1 MASRKE
7 EFSSDPC
14 STTTFLPELETLSL
28 KDTPHQEL
36 TMQINESLL
45 HVQDHGSF
53 QLDGRGF
60 SLGGSKDIPK
70 KPSPFKRHKFKSSPI
85 VLSKLESLSLED
97 TPPSKDVTNEG
108 QVSKLLIQVEDNDT
122 LFRLDGRGFNLGS
135 SNEQPRKHRSAC
147 HLNKENR
154 YKRSLSPHTTGMKLT
169 RVPFPLNVSH
179 VPELVTESDR
189 IECKARMRKARDE
202 ESSSAK
208 VRNIEIEN
216 DNSHKKKPVELD
228 DPDVVSPVVKS
239 AVSQHRFSRDQIK
252 QCRSKGGKKIFHS
265 MKVEDLRHE
274 DEKDL
279 SVDPYDSG
287 MKSDQE
293 SLRDHTPLKDGD
305 KTKKMV
311 PVDIPGR
318 TLSQIK
324 KRTKTRIH
332 PTEFNNNDIIH
343 VGVYTNEIITKLEH
357 QYDHL
362 TQDLF
367 DTNLYLILIEACKRG
382 SLDMVKYFTTRLS
395 QFFDI
400 NKVFVY
406 TYEYIIPVHCK
417 PDTEWII
424 SNTHA
429 KPLGN
434 TILHLA
440 AAHHHLEIVKYIVE
454 LGAKVDVVDCCGR
467 TPLMRG
473 IVNLPIVEYLIAAK
487 SNVNHQTQYGM
498 TPLMILGK
506 EPHAKGIVECLLK
519 AGADSTVMD
528 KCGRTCIHYLLP
540 TYRKHE
546 VDLLLANT
554 PLPDSRMGT
563 LSCSGRPLFFYD
575 FKNEEFDL
583 LFLNPHLSLVQKAS
597 IKFLYVVA
605 KTKSYQGSLVEL
617 LRKAIQYKEENQV
630 KFEYPLLLEA
640 YGNRHE
646 VQTANDIDELI
657 RLSDVEVVLESK
669 LKIEINFQCLLISD
683 RLCGYGSYKSLCIQ
697 SDILEIMEAIH
708 QSTSDVSL
716 ESPESKENC
725 LKLYKLHVELLHRF
739 AEICGPFLKIKT
751 LITDAIKKAISLFSV
766 FKFEL
771 NQDWLD
777 IHSELTHAV
786 VTYCKNTSYS
796 HVHHPTYR
804 PNDDSLAKTW
814 IEYLIGLSSK
824 GHYEWIFPI
833 FKLLYKELNFVYI
846 SKGLPTTLFYELIHY
861 IPGCKPVHLQD
872 CVDTCGDHI
881 LNVPSMGQYPIHLVP
896 SHLLPTLTSLGPHP
910 DVVDHKGQK
919 PRQNMYNDYRN
930 PLSLYCQCATSIVQ
944 YNLCYESLDL
954 PSHVKHFI
962 GLHDPK
968 VHVTQYCKHLG
979 IIRL

>member
-7 EFSSDPC
+7 EFSSDSC

-28 KDTPHQEL
+28 KETPHQEL
-36 TMQINESLL
+36 TGLINESLL
-45 HVQDHGSF
+45 HVQDHSSF

-60 SLGGSKDIPK
+60 SLGGSKHTPK
-70 KPSPFKRHKFKSSPI
+70 KTSPFKRHKFKSSPI
-85 VLSKLESLSLED
+85 ILPKLESLSSED

-108 QVSKLLIQVEDNDT
+108 QVGKLLIQVEDNDT
-122 LFRLDGRGFNLGS
+122 SFCLDGRGFNLGS
-135 SNEQPRKHRSAC
+135 SNKQPRKHRSAC
-147 HLNKENR
+147 HFNKDNR
-154 YKRSLSPHTTGMKLT
+154 YKRSSSPHTTGMKST

-208 VRNIEIEN
+208 VRNIEIED
-216 DNSHKKKPVELD
+216 DNSHEKKTVELD
-228 DPDVVSPVVKS
+228 DPDVV
-239 AVSQHRFSRDQIK
+239 VSRHQFSRDRIK
-252 QCRSKGGKKIFHS
+252 KCHSKGAKKIFRGI
-265 MKVEDLRHE
+265 KVEVPRKE

-279 SVDPYDSG
+279 TVDPYDSD

-293 SLRDHTPLKDGD
+293 SLRGHTLLKDED
-305 KTKKMV
+305 KMKKKV
-311 PVDIPGR
+311 PVDISGR
-318 TLSQIK
+318 TVSQIK

-332 PTEFNNNDIIH
+332 PTEFNNNDILH
-343 VGVYTNEIITKLEH
+343 VGVYANEIIGKLEQ
-357 QYDHL
+357 QYEHL

-367 DTNLYLILIEACKRG
+367 DSILYLILIEACKIG
-382 SLDMVKYFTTRLS
+382 SLDVVKYFTVKLS

-400 NKVFVY
+400 NKVFFY
-406 TYEYIIPVHCK
+406 TYEYIVPVHCK

-424 SNTHA
+424 SNAHT
-429 KPLGN
+429 KPLGD

-440 AAHHHLEIVKYIVE
+440 AAHHHLEMVKYIVE

-467 TPLMRG
+467 TALMRG
-473 IVNLPIVEYLIAAK
+473 IANLPIVEYLIASK
-487 SNVNHQTQYGM
+487 SNVNHQTHYGM
-498 TPLMILGK
+498 TPLMISGK
-506 EPHAKGIVECLLK
+506 EHHAKGVVKCLLK
-519 AGADSTVMD
+519 AGADSNIMD

-540 TYRKHE
+540 THTKHE

-554 PLPDSRMGT
+554 PLADSRMGT
-563 LSCSGRPLFFYD
+563 LSCAGRPLFFYD
-575 FKNEEFDL
+575 LKNEEFDL
-583 LFLNPHLSLVQKAS
+583 FFLNPHLSLLQKAS

-605 KTKSYQGSLVEL
+605 KMKTYQGSLVEL
-617 LRKAIQYKEENQV
+617 LQKAIQYKEENQV
-630 KFEYPLLLEA
+630 KFEYPLLLEP

-657 RLSDVEVVLESK
+657 RLSGVEIVTESN
-669 LKIEINFQCLLISD
+669 LKIELNFQCLLISD

-697 SDILEIMEAIH
+697 SNILDIMEAVH
-708 QSTSDVSL
+708 QSTTFVSL
-716 ESPESKENC
+716 ESPKSKENF

-739 AEICGPFLKIKT
+739 AEICGPFLGIKT
-751 LITDAIKKAISLFSV
+751 LIIDTIRKATSLFSV

-777 IHSELTHAV
+777 IHSEITHAV

-796 HVHHPTYR
+796 HVHHPTYC

-814 IEYLIGLSSK
+814 MEYLLGLSSK

-833 FKLLYKELNFVYI
+833 FKLLYKELNFVYL
-846 SKGLPTTLFYELIHY
+846 SRGMPTTLFYEMIHSLS
-861 IPGCKPVHLQD
+861 GCRPKHLQD

-881 LNVPSMGQYPIHLVP
+881 LNVPSMGQYPIHAVP
-896 SHLLPTLTSLGPHP
+896 SHLLPALTLLGPHP
-910 DVVDHKGQK
+910 DVVDHKGRK
-919 PRQNMYNDYRN
+919 PHQNMYNYYRN
-930 PLSLYCQCATSIVQ
+930 PLSLYCQCATNIVQ

-979 IIRL
+979 ITKSI

>member
-1 MASRKE
+1 MASKKE
-7 EFSSDPC
+7 EFSSDPY
-14 STTTFLPELETLSL
+14 SATTSLPDLESLSL

-36 TMQINESLL
+36 TVQIDESLL

-60 SLGGSKDIPK
+60 SLGASKDKPK
-70 KPSPFKRHKFKSSPI
+70 KTSFKRQKLKSSQGILPE
-85 VLSKLESLSLED
+85 LGSLSLED
-97 TPPSKDVTNEG
+97 TPSSKDETTQGHVD
-108 QVSKLLIQVEDNDT
+108 KLLIQVEDNDT
-122 LFRLDGRGFNLGS
+122 LFCLDGRGFNLGS

-147 HLNKENR
+147 LFNKENR
-154 YKRSLSPHTTGMKLT
+154 HKRNLFPHTTGMKLT

-179 VPELVTESDR
+179 VTELVTESDR

-208 VRNIEIEN
+208 VCNIEIEN
-216 DNSHKKKPVELD
+216 DNMYSREKKPVELD
-228 DPDVVSPVVKS
+228 DPDIVSPV
-239 AVSQHRFSRDQIK
+239 SQHQFFRDRIK
-252 QCRSKGGKKIFHS
+252 QSHSKRGKKNFHS
-265 MKVEDLRHE
+265 MKVEDPIHE
-274 DEKDL
+274 DDKDL
-279 SVDPYDSG
+279 SDDLYDG
-287 MKSDQE
+287 GVKSNQE
-293 SLRDHTPLKDGD
+293 SLKGHTLLKDAD
-305 KTKKMV
+305 KKEKKV
-311 PVDIPGR
+311 PVDISGR

-324 KRTKTRIH
+324 KTTKTRIH
-332 PTEFNNNDIIH
+332 PTEFNNNDILH
-343 VGVYTNEIITKLEH
+343 VGVYAKEIIAKLEH
-357 QYDHL
+357 QYNYL

-367 DTNLYLILIEACKRG
+367 DSNLYLILIEACKRG
-382 SLDMVKYFTTRLS
+382 SLDVVKYFTTRLS

-406 TYEYIIPVHCK
+406 TYEYIVPVHCK

-424 SNTHA
+424 SNAHT
-429 KPLGN
+429 KPFGN

-467 TPLMRG
+467 TALMRG
-473 IVNLPIVEYLIAAK
+473 IVNLPIVEYLIAAR

-498 TPLMILGK
+498 TPLIISVK
-506 EPHAKGIVECLLK
+506 EPRAKGIVECLLK
-519 AGADSTVMD
+519 AGADPTVMD

-540 TYRKHE
+540 TYRKQE
-546 VDLLLANT
+546 MDLLLANT

-563 LSCSGRPLFFYD
+563 LSCAGRPLFFYD
-575 FKNEEFDL
+575 FKNEDFNL
-583 LFLNPHLSLVQKAS
+583 LFHNPHLSLVQKAS

-605 KTKSYQGSLVEL
+605 KMKSYHGSLVEL
-617 LRKAIQYKEENQV
+617 LQKAIQYKEENQV

-646 VQTANDIDELI
+646 VQTANDIDKLI
-657 RLSDVEVVLESK
+657 RLSDIEIESK
-669 LKIEINFQCLLISD
+669 FTIEINFQCLLISD
-683 RLCGYGSYKSLCIQ
+683 RLCGYGSYKSLYIQ
-697 SDILEIMEAIH
+697 SDILDIMAASH
-708 QSTSDVSL
+708 YSTTTFSL

-739 AEICGPFLKIKT
+739 AEICGPFLEIKT
-751 LITDAIKKAISLFSV
+751 LIVDAIKKAISLYSV

-777 IHSELTHAV
+777 IHSELTYAV
-786 VTYCKNTSYS
+786 VVYCKNTSYS
-796 HVHHPTYR
+796 HIHHPTYC
-804 PNDDSLAKTW
+804 PNEDSIAKIW
-814 IEYLIGLSSK
+814 MEYLLGISSK

-833 FKLLYKELNFVYI
+833 FKLLYKELDFVYL
-846 SKGLPTTLFYELIHY
+846 SKGMPTTLFYEMVYSL
-861 IPGCKPVHLQD
+861 PDCKPEHLQD
-872 CVDTCGDHI
+872 CVNVCGDHI
-881 LNVPSMGQYPIHLVP
+881 LNVPSMGRYPIHSVP
-896 SHLLPTLTSLGPHP
+896 SHLLPALILLGPHP

-919 PRQNMYNDYRN
+919 PCQNICNDYRN
-930 PLSLYCQCATSIVQ
+930 PLSLYCRCATSIVQ
-944 YNLCYESLDL
+944 YHLCYEILDL

-979 IIRL
+979 IIKSR